1 VNIGAG
7 EEHSIREFVA
17 EICAQVGYSQ
27 DAIQYDTARYVGA
40 TSKCL
45 DTSKVR
51 ALLPGYLRT
60 PLAQGLRETIQWF
73 RDERI
78 ALD

>member
-1 VNIGAG
+1 
-7 EEHSIREFVA
+7 
-17 EICAQVGYSQ
+17 
-27 DAIQYDTARYVGA
+27 
-40 TSKCL
+40 
-45 DTSKVR
+45 VR